1 MNMGLKR
8 QKNYKYT
15 NKVYKLLHKPL
26 TNKIKS
32 TKEDK
37 ASFFYSRKANVDS
50 HVSPYSKQI
59 HSLSR
64 WDLTIFTWNAEFCF
78 PDNASLSLSLRFLKV
93 RFTLC
98 GHTPSLWCVQVEPML
113 LELSHWG
120 AFKVKITCL
129 WGQNTVFMGEG
140 FMLQHVQT
148 NEFFYS

>member
-1 MNMGLKR
+1 MFKSKVPVHDKSITKKKKKVPEMNMGLKR

-64 WDLTIFTWNAEFCF
+64 
-78 PDNASLSLSLRFLKV
+78 
-93 RFTLC
+93 
-98 GHTPSLWCVQVEPML
+98 
-113 LELSHWG
+113 
-120 AFKVKITCL
+120 
-129 WGQNTVFMGEG
+129 
-140 FMLQHVQT
+140 
-148 NEFFYS
+148 